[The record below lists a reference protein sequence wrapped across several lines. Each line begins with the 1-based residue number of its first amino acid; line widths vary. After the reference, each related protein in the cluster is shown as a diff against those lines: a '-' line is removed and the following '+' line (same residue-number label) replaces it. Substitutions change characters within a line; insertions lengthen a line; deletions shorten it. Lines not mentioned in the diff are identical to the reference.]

1 MNISFFEDKPLLSDI
16 DFKLDLLNN
25 LSKTS
30 IDELLNLIFHGYTAS
45 GKTTKIYALLATIFD
60 KRVYDL
66 KNMIFEEDRKTIN
79 YKSSIYHIE
88 IDPIQ
93 LGSNDRFFLQTFL
106 KSYTETRNIGLNIP
120 KIILIKNANMLSK
133 QSQFILRKMIEKTSL
148 TAKYIFELSN
158 LSNFISPLLSRC
170 LLIRVKL
177 PSKEEIKLCIKS
189 FSSKKGYILE
199 DNIINDIID
208 NSNIIENN
216 FNLKKIFGYLR
227 YYLLTNKK
235 FKLLYYDN
243 FLEIFNYITNKKIS
257 FITLQKIRELVNE
270 MYINLVSMNE
280 LLYYLFEKLYKLYSN
295 NNKILFSLVEITIE
309 CNKNIIK
316 GNKDCIHIELY
327 IISVID
333 LLNNL

>member
-25 LSKTS
+25 LSKITV
-30 IDELLNLIFHGYTAS
+30 DELLNLIFYGYS
-45 GKTTKIYALLATIFD
+45 SCGKTTKIYALLATIFD

-79 YKSSIYHIE
+79 YKASIYHIE

-106 KSYTETRNIGLNIP
+106 KSYTETRNIGLDIP

-158 LSNFISPLLSRC
+158 LSDFISPLLSRC

-177 PSKEEIKLCIKS
+177 PSKEEIKLCIKN

-208 NSNIIENN
+208 NSNIIDNN
-216 FNLKKIFGYLR
+216 YNLKKIFGYLR

-257 FITLQKIRELVNE
+257 FITLQKIRDLINE
-270 MYINLVSMNE
+270 MYINLVPMNE

-295 NNKILFSLVEITIE
+295 NNKILFSLLEITIE

-333 LLNNL
+333 LLHNL